1 MQDDKKPIRQTVT
14 EYGGFAKNS
23 EGEYQLLFVTEIS
36 ESLCRNRTTEEAKR
50 INSAELGMGRSI
62 KFDPR
67 DIVIKSR
74 EKETILHSWQELER
88 LITDVTFDEVIPVP
102 EIGETSI
109 YFLIPVE
116 LGEELAGKQGFGRT
130 KDTVYAD
137 FRIDVAT
144 TFNEDGAIT
153 GFDVPDGR
161 IGAAV
166 SRVERDRDTGYYE
179 AFEWVDIE
187 IPMGTAMEYLRL
199 AAKEDPTAAQVLRA
213 FEQG

>member
-1 MQDDKKPIRQTVT
+1 MQDNNKPVTQTVT

-23 EGEYQLLFVTEIS
+23 EGEYQLLFATEMS
-36 ESLCRNRTTEEAKR
+36 ELLCRQRTTEEAEH
-50 INSAELGMGRSI
+50 INRVAHELGRPI

-74 EKETILHSWQELER
+74 EKETILHPWQELER
-88 LITDVTFDEVIPVP
+88 LITEVTFDEVIPAP

-116 LGEELAGKQGFGRT
+116 LGEGLAGKQGFGRT

-153 GFDVPDGR
+153 GFDVQDGR

-166 SRVERDRDTGYYE
+166 SRVERDRDTGHYE
-179 AFEWVDIE
+179 AFEWVDIK
-187 IPMGTAMEYLRL
+187 IPMDTAMEYLRL
-199 AAKEDPTAAQVLRA
+199 AAKEDPTAAQVLWA
-213 FEQG
+213 FEQV